1 MATTEEIVAALQ
13 CIASNATQADKNKAL
28 GYLEEFQRSSE
39 AWFLCHEILNAAE
52 TQNSLE
58 LLIFAAQ
65 TLRNKVTYDLSQ
77 LGDNLPAFKDS
88 ILKDLTRHRN
98 KLVLTQLNVAL
109 ARLAIQYLEWRN
121 PIQEIIS
128 VLTPFPVVLLGFLQ
142 VLPEETLNIGSIP
155 LTEDEFNSRIHE
167 LIDSIAQDVLQFLIQ
182 CTGNI
187 KSGDTQLSLE
197 SVLKCISSW
206 SFEFSVDQLL
216 SVQPLVNLIF
226 ETLMN
231 GNDDSGE
238 IFEAAVDCLCVIL
251 KESRDAAN
259 EQLIMALYEQ
269 LIQLQQKLL
278 PTLESASLDD
288 DSLDPDLME
297 GMTRLFVEAGEAW
310 NVSVSKSP
318 EVFRPLVKVLLLL
331 ACKNSDLDVVSYTFQ
346 FWFNLRQN
354 LVLPR
359 FQKSKEA
366 YADIYIDLI
375 NGIIFHLKYPDE
387 QFSNKEEEDKFKE
400 FRYHMG
406 DVLKD
411 CTAVV
416 GTSKALTQPLNAL
429 TNAISSN
436 NTWQYLEAPLFSLRT
451 MAQEI
456 SLTENKLLPQL
467 IDIMCSLPEHP
478 KIRYA
483 STLVLGRY
491 TEWTSKHPETLEKQI
506 QYIFN
511 GFNQAPAGDTE
522 IIPAS
527 AHALMYFCSDCADL
541 LSNFIEQLIDFYFNI
556 QNSIDIESQF
566 ELCQGLSAVLHK
578 QSNDVVAPLFQ
589 RLIEQ
594 NFNKLNEL
602 IPKWKVD
609 QSSASRLI
617 ADQIDLLFALFE
629 ELKPRFHYP
638 TQGSDPLL
646 PQIQYI
652 WSSIRS
658 LLVDQSALA
667 DENISER
674 STKLLRRIFENYHI
688 FCESILPSVAEVL
701 VQGYSMTGFGSYL
714 WCSGSIIVI
723 FGDDESFPVSPE
735 LKESVWNF
743 AGSQC
748 ETFMSNFNKIHKDD
762 LKNYPELVMDFFSM
776 ISDLLMFYP
785 QNFIFSPVL
794 LKNVLQVAEICLT
807 KIEQYD
813 AYILIIRFIDDV
825 LSWGFKTPPISTAAI
840 EIVPDEWR
848 QIVFQIAIV
857 EHGSTLIDSFFTGLI
872 YTFDSTAHSDA
883 ISVIVKCCRLA
894 FEGSNNNS
902 TVIVQWLEKTCSVLG
917 NVDRKAKEN
926 LVEGVVN
933 GIERRDFR
941 KVRENVRNFVDW
953 YLRKNINS
961 RLE

>member
-1 MATTEEIVAALQ
+1 MATVEEIVAALQ
-13 CIASNATQADKNKAL
+13 CISSNAAQEEKNKAL
-28 GYLEEFQRSSE
+28 GYLEGFQRSAD
-39 AWFLCHEILNAAE
+39 AWILCHDILNAADQ
-52 TQNSLE
+52 TSLE

-65 TLRNKVTYDLSQ
+65 TLRNKVTYDLVQ

-88 ILKDLTRHRN
+88 LLKDLTRHQN
-98 KLVLTQLNVAL
+98 KLVLTQINVAL
-109 ARLAIQYLEWRN
+109 ARLAIQFLEWRD
-121 PIQEIIS
+121 PIQEIITI
-128 VLTPFPVVLLGFLQ
+128 LRPYPAVLLGFLQ

-182 CTGNI
+182 CTDNI

-197 SVLKCISSW
+197 NILKCISSW

-231 GNDDSGE
+231 GSEDSGD

-251 KESRDAAN
+251 KESRDASN

-278 PTLESASLDD
+278 PTLESAQLDD

-310 NVSVSKSP
+310 SVSISKSP

-375 NGIIFHLKYPDE
+375 NGVIIQLKYPDE
-387 QFSNKEEEDKFKE
+387 QFSNKEEADKFKE

-416 GTSKALTQPLNAL
+416 GTSKALTQPLNVL
-429 TNAISSN
+429 TNAISN
-436 NTWQYLEAPLFSLRT
+436 NNSWQYLEAPLFSLRT

-456 SLTENKLLPQL
+456 SLTENKLLPQI

-506 QYIFN
+506 QYIFD

-541 LSNFIEQLIDFYFNI
+541 LSTYIEQLIDFYFNI
-556 QNSIDIESQF
+556 QGSVDIESQF
-566 ELCQGLSAVLHK
+566 ELCQGLSAVLNK
-578 QSNDVVAPLFQ
+578 QSNGVVSPLFQ

-594 NFNKLNEL
+594 NFSKLNIL
-602 IPKWKVD
+602 VPKWK
-609 QSSASRLI
+609 QNQAGSSGLI

-638 TQGSDPLL
+638 NQGSDPLL
-646 PQIQYI
+646 PQIEYI
-652 WSSIRS
+652 WTSIRS
-658 LLVDQSALA
+658 LLIDQSALA
-667 DENISER
+667 DEAIAER
-674 STKLLRRIFENYHI
+674 STKLLRKIFENYHI

-701 VQGYSMTGFGSYL
+701 VQGYSLTGFGSYL

-743 AGSQC
+743 ACSQC
-748 ETFMSNFNKIHKDD
+748 ETFMINFKKIHTDNI
-762 LKNYPELVMDFFSM
+762 KNHPDLVMDFFSM

-794 LKNVLQVAEICLT
+794 LKNVLEVAEICLT
-807 KIEQYD
+807 KIVQYD
-813 AYILIIRFIDDV
+813 TYILIIRFIDDV

-840 EIVPDEWR
+840 ETVPDEWR
-848 QIVFQIAIV
+848 QIIFEVAIR
-857 EHGSTLIDSFFTGLI
+857 EHGASLINSFFTGLI
-872 YTFDSTAHSDA
+872 YTFDSSAHSDA
-883 ISVIVKCCRLA
+883 ITVIVRCCRLA
-894 FEGSNNNS
+894 YEGHNGNAS
-902 TVIVQWLEKTCSVLG
+902 VIMQWLDQTCSALG
-917 NVDRKAKEN
+917 NVDKKAKEN
-926 LVEGVVN
+926 LISGVVN
-933 GIERRDFR
+933 GITRRDFR
-941 KVRENVRNFVDW
+941 KVREDIRNFVDW

-961 RLE
+961 RLD